1 IEAIDK
7 KSVHQICSGQVIVDL
22 PTAVKELVEN
32 SLDAGA
38 TNVEI
43 RLKSFGLLSIEV
55 IDDGHGVEE
64 RNFHG
69 LTMKHHTSKLTNFT
83 DLRLVETFGFRGEA
97 LSSLCA
103 VCDVIICTKHN
114 NASSGHRMS
123 FNHEGHMTS
132 KTPCARRIGTSV
144 ILRNIFST
152 IPVRRKEFMK
162 NIKKEYSKL
171 LNLVSA
177 YCVVSTR
184 VKITC
189 SNETDGGKKTT
200 SLSTGGATTMEE
212 NIISIFGSKQF
223 RNLQEFR
230 QDIPTQESCDT
241 YNVSVASDWSIFKLH
256 GFVSVPRHGA
266 GRSSPDR
273 QFFFVN
279 SRPITLP
286 RLSKIV
292 NEVYHR
298 FNRHQFPFIAI
309 NITTRH
315 DLVDVNVT
323 PDKRKVFFQNENLL
337 FAIMTSSMTQLYS
350 LDGCHEVG
358 STECSI
364 SLPCRSPSVTET
376 SQTFSPLS
384 SFRRTMGDD
393 VINSDI
399 TKPRKRS
406 ASFATKVAKQPR
418 LDKFVM
424 TQHKVTSQCWP
435 VLPDQNNER
444 SVLPD
449 QSNGQQVLPD
459 QNNERPV
466 LPDQSNGQ
474 PVLPD
479 QNNGRPVLPDQNQ
492 SNGQPVLPDQNNGR
506 PVLPDK
512 SNGQPVLPDQNN
524 GRPVLPDHNN
534 GQPVLP
540 DQNNG
545 QPVLPDAKHPSNI
558 GDSHVVDTPRLSQT
572 SETSLKFSF
581 KHLMEFYKEKKKPSQ
596 PPTEYSLFRANL
608 ADTTTAEAELT
619 KNLDKSS
626 FQQMAP
632 VGQFNLGF
640 VIGRHGNDLFII
652 DQHASDEIYNYET
665 LQATQT
671 LQTQNLVVPLKLQLT
686 PAGKIVLI
694 ENLEIFRKNGFG
706 FKISSDEVT
715 PTPTA
720 TIHLTTIPTHNPH
733 PLGPPDIDEMIFM
746 LSDAPGVMCRPTRVR
761 RIFATRACRM
771 STMIGTSL
779 TKRQMLRLIRHMS
792 EIVHPWNCPHGR
804 PTMRHLIDIGKLRQ

>member
-1 IEAIDK
+1 MSVIEAIDK
-7 KSVHQICSGQVIVDL
+7 RSIHQICSGQVIVDL
-22 PTAVKELVEN
+22 STAVKELVEN

-38 TNVEI
+38 TSVEI
-43 RLKSFGLLSIEV
+43 RLKSFGSKLIEV

-64 RNFHG
+64 RNFDG
-69 LTMKHHTSKLTNFT
+69 LTMKHHTSKLTKFT

-132 KTPCARRIGTSV
+132 KTPCARRTGTSV

-177 YCVVSTR
+177 YCVVSTG

-189 SNETDGGKKTT
+189 NNETDGGKKAT
-200 SLSTGGATTMEE
+200 SLLTGGATTMEE

-223 RNLQEFR
+223 RNLREFR
-230 QDIPTQESCDT
+230 QEIPTQESCDT
-241 YNVSVASDWSIFKLH
+241 YNVSATSDWSMFKLH

-279 SRPITLP
+279 SRPITLQ

-323 PDKRKVFFQNENLL
+323 PDKRKVFIQNENLL

-364 SLPCRSPSVTET
+364 SLPCRSTGVAET
-376 SQTFSPLS
+376 SRTFSPLS

-399 TKPRKRS
+399 TKHRKRS

-418 LDKFVM
+418 LDKFV
-424 TQHKVTSQCWP
+424 TIQHKVTSQCRP
-435 VLPDQNNER
+435 VLPDQNN
-444 SVLPD
+444 V
-449 QSNGQQVLPD
+449 
-459 QNNERPV
+459 
-466 LPDQSNGQ
+466 Q

-479 QNNGRPVLPDQNQ
+479 QNNGQSVLPDQNNGGPVLPDQNNVQ
-492 SNGQPVLPDQNNGR
+492 PVLPDQNNVQPVLPDQNNGQS
-506 PVLPDK
+506 VLPDQN
-512 SNGQPVLPDQNN
+512 NGGPVLPDQNN
-524 GRPVLPDHNN
+524 GGPVLPDQNN
-534 GQPVLP
+534 VQPVLP

-545 QPVLPDAKHPSNI
+545 QPVLPDQNNPTNM
-558 GDSHVVDTPRLSQT
+558 GDSPVLDTPRQTQT

-581 KHLMEFYKEKKKPSQ
+581 KHLTEFYKERKNPPQ
-596 PPTEYSLFRANL
+596 PPNEYSSFRANL
-608 ADTTTAEAELT
+608 ADTMTAEAELT
-619 KNLDKSS
+619 RNLDKSS

-671 LQTQNLVVPLKLQLT
+671 PQTQNLVVPLKLQLT
-686 PAGKIVLI
+686 PAGKIILV

-706 FKISSDEVT
+706 FKISSDE
-715 PTPTA
+715 A

-761 RIFATRACRM
+761 RIFASRACRM
-771 STMIGTSL
+771 SIMIGTSL
-779 TKRQMLRLIRHMS
+779 TKRQMFRLIRHMS